1 MHVLASSRGG
11 QSHSDIS
18 HSKIFAVFLRSFFFF
33 SEGSEG
39 KTVDTLRCETP
50 ESTAVCILTNAAT
63 CHEWIFP
70 PLSSKQT
77 TYKCRRT
84 NKGQLFLV
92 CHWFHC
98 RTRRFISHELPTVP
112 DSLIDKQSQ
121 KINKHNE
128 GSIKLMTMVSTDH
141 HKCLALASSDT
152 ARSISSLARA
162 LSPSLPQSFN
172 ARKARVL
179 IPDLALTHR
188 I

>member
-121 KINKHNE
+121 KINTMKEALNLWPWFQQTTTNALPWPAVTQRGQSQAWHGHWAPVCPRASMPE
-128 GSIKLMTMVSTDH
+128 KLVS
-141 HKCLALASSDT
+141 
-152 ARSISSLARA
+152 
-162 LSPSLPQSFN
+162 
-172 ARKARVL
+172 
-179 IPDLALTHR
+179 
-188 I
+188 